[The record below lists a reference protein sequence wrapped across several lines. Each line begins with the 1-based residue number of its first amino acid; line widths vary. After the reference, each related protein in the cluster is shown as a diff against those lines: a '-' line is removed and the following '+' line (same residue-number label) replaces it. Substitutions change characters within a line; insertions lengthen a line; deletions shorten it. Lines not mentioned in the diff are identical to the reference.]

1 MFDRFTDRAKKVM
14 SFARQEAMKF
24 NHEYIGTEH
33 ILLGL
38 VQEGSGVAANV
49 LKNMTVDLEKI
60 RHEVEKIVKTGPSMV
75 PMGQLPFTPRAKKV
89 LELSLEE
96 ASQLSH
102 NYIGTEHLLLG
113 LIRENEGI
121 AAQVLT
127 NLGVKLDEVR
137 EEVLEFL
144 GASDSGNGGNEEEG
158 ESGGESSGGGGGR
171 GESSGG
177 SPSTG
182 STPAAGGKS
191 KTPALDSFGRDLTE
205 LARDGSKLDPVIGR
219 DQEIERVVQ
228 ILSRRTKNNPV
239 LLGEAGVGKTAIVE
253 GLAQRIVKGTV
264 PEILRR
270 KRLVVLDLAMMV
282 AGTKY
287 RGQFEERI
295 KAVMT
300 EVRRAKD
307 VILFIDELH
316 TLVGAGGAEGAIDA
330 SNVLKPALSRGEVQ
344 CIGATTLDEY
354 RKYIEKDGALER
366 RFQTVNVEPPSP
378 EQTIEI
384 LKGLR
389 DKYEAHH
396 RVTYTEDAFKAAVE
410 LSTRYISGRFL
421 PDKAIDVI
429 DEAGARIRIKS
440 MTAPPDLREMDV
452 EIARLNKE
460 KEEAVAGQDFERAAD
475 LRDQAFKLGKK
486 KEEIQREWR
495 DRENSRE
502 SGGVVDEEVIAETV
516 SKMTGIPLNRLDQ
529 AEAQR
534 LINMEKELGKDV
546 INQERAITAIA
557 KAVRRSRAGLKD
569 PNRPMGSFV
578 FLGPSGVGK
587 TWLSKCL
594 AKFMFGSE
602 DAIIQID
609 MSEYMEKHNASR
621 LVGAPPGF
629 VGYEEGGQLT
639 EKVRRR
645 PYSVVLLDEIEK
657 AHPDIFNMLLQIMEE
672 GRLTDSFGRHIDFR
686 NVVLIMTSNIGAN
699 LIKNSTGLGFTKT
712 GKEGGADKMKE
723 MIMGEVERHF
733 RPEFINRLDELVI
746 FNQLGRDDMQRIVEN
761 ELAKVN
767 KRVKQKGHLLEVDQ
781 SVIDWLIQKSFHE
794 DFGARPLKR
803 GIEKH
808 LEDPLSEQILRGELD
823 KPYTI
828 KATVV
833 DGEVRFDM
841 VERPVEAKPEAA
853 KGAPAGGDKKK

>member
-49 LKNMTVDLEKI
+49 LKNMTIDLEKI

-75 PMGQLPFTPRAKKV
+75 TMGQLPFTPRSKKV
-89 LELSLEE
+89 LELSMVE
-96 ASQLSH
+96 ASQLAH

-121 AAQVLT
+121 AAQVLM

-144 GASDSGNGGNEEEG
+144 GASENSGEEES
-158 ESGGESSGGGGGR
+158 ESSESMGNSGGGGG
-171 GESSGG
+171 GSSQPNSGG
-177 SPSTG
+177 G
-182 STPAAGGKS
+182 ATPTNSKS

-205 LARDGSKLDPVIGR
+205 LAREGNKLDPVIGR
-219 DQEIERVVQ
+219 DSEIERVIQ

-307 VILFIDELH
+307 VMLFIDELH

-366 RFQTVNVEPPSP
+366 RFQTVNVEPPTP
-378 EQTIEI
+378 EQTLEI

-389 DKYEAHH
+389 DRYEAHH
-396 RVTYTEDAFKAAVE
+396 RVSYTDAAFQAAVDM
-410 LSTRYISGRFL
+410 STRYITGRFL

-429 DEAGARIRIKS
+429 DEAGARVRIKS
-440 MTAPPDLREMDV
+440 MTAPPDLREMDT
-452 EIARLNKE
+452 EISRLNKE

-495 DRENSRE
+495 ERENSRE
-502 SGGVVDEEVIAETV
+502 SGGIVDEEVIAETV
-516 SKMTGIPLNRLDQ
+516 SKMTGIPLSRLDQ
-529 AEAQR
+529 AEADR
-534 LINMEKELGKDV
+534 LLRMEQELGKDV
-546 INQERAITAIA
+546 INQERAITAVA

-587 TWLSKCL
+587 THLSKSL

-609 MSEYMEKHNASR
+609 MSEYMEKYNASR
-621 LVGAPPGF
+621 LVGAPPGY
-629 VGYEEGGQLT
+629 VGY
-639 EKVRRR
+639 
-645 PYSVVLLDEIEK
+645 
-657 AHPDIFNMLLQIMEE
+657 
-672 GRLTDSFGRHIDFR
+672 
-686 NVVLIMTSNIGAN
+686 
-699 LIKNSTGLGFTKT
+699 
-712 GKEGGADKMKE
+712 
-723 MIMGEVERHF
+723 
-733 RPEFINRLDELVI
+733 
-746 FNQLGRDDMQRIVEN
+746 
-761 ELAKVN
+761 
-767 KRVKQKGHLLEVDQ
+767 
-781 SVIDWLIQKSFHE
+781 
-794 DFGARPLKR
+794 
-803 GIEKH
+803 
-808 LEDPLSEQILRGELD
+808 
-823 KPYTI
+823 
-828 KATVV
+828 
-833 DGEVRFDM
+833 
-841 VERPVEAKPEAA
+841 
-853 KGAPAGGDKKK
+853 

>member
-49 LKNMTVDLEKI
+49 LKNMSIDLEKI

-75 PMGQLPFTPRAKKV
+75 TMGQLPFTPRAKKV
-89 LELSLEE
+89 LELSMEE

-121 AAQVLT
+121 AAQVLM

-144 GASDSGNGGNEEEG
+144 GASENSGDEEG
-158 ESGGESSGGGGGR
+158 ESSSESQGSGSQREQSSG
-171 GESSGG
+171 SGT
-177 SPSTG
+177 PSGNT
-182 STPAAGGKS
+182 KS
-191 KTPALDSFGRDLTE
+191 KTPALDSFGRDLTD
-205 LARDGSKLDPVIGR
+205 LARDGKLDPVIGR
-219 DQEIERVVQ
+219 DGEIERVIQ

-307 VILFIDELH
+307 VMLFIDELH

-366 RFQTVNVEPPSP
+366 RFQTVNVEPPTP
-378 EQTIEI
+378 EQAVSI

-396 RVTYTEDAFKAAVE
+396 RVTYTDGALQSAVD
-410 LSTRYISGRFL
+410 LSTRYITGRFL

-440 MTAPPDLREMDV
+440 MTAPPDLREMDT

-495 DRENSRE
+495 ERENSRE
-502 SGGVVDEEVIAETV
+502 SGGVVDEDVIAETV

-529 AEAQR
+529 AEADR
-534 LINMEKELGKDV
+534 LLKMEQELGREV
-546 INQERAITAIA
+546 INQEQAIHAIA
-557 KAVRRSRAGLKD
+557 KAVRRTRAGLKD
-569 PNRPMGSFV
+569 PNRPMGCFV

-602 DAIIQID
+602 EAIIQID
-609 MSEYMEKHNASR
+609 MSEYMEKYNASR
-621 LVGAPPGF
+621 LVGAPPGY

-699 LIKNSTGLGFTKT
+699 LIKNSTGLGFGRS
-712 GKEGGADKMKE
+712 GKESGADKMRE
-723 MIMGEVERHF
+723 LIQGEIERHF
-733 RPEFINRLDELVI
+733 RPEFINRLDEIVV
-746 FNQLGRDDMQRIVEN
+746 FNQLTRDDMQRIVEN
-761 ELAKVN
+761 ELRKVN
-767 KRVKQKGHLLEVDQ
+767 KRLVQKGHELEVDQ
-781 SVIDWLIQKSFHE
+781 SVIDWLIGKSFHE

-808 LEDPLSEQILRGELD
+808 LEDPLSEQILRGALET
-823 KPYTI
+823 PYHIHAMI
-828 KATVV
+828 K
-833 DGEVRFDM
+833 DGEIAFEM
-841 VERPVEAKPEAA
+841 TARPAQAKPEAA
-853 KGAPAGGDKKK
+853 KSGGEPKGPAAS